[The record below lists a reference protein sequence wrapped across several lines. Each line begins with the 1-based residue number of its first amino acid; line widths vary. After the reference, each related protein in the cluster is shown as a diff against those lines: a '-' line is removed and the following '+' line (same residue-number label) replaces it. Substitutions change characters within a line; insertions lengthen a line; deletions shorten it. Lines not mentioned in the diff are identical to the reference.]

1 MNNIE
6 KAKKEVVQDFKSKFV
21 KEQNIFECTEDKPI
35 IIPSNDNPPSKVI
48 PWLESLVETL
58 IKQFDAKG
66 KVYKIEKAKK
76 EIKQGTLFG
85 YDLVL
90 KVPEDENSI
99 DEKTLENL
107 LFTNTPPY
115 VARKS
120 LAEINH
126 FIETLIKQ
134 TEERVREEVKE
145 RLYKLEKMA
154 GDVNPN
160 PKSFS
165 DGVRNGYTKGLKFAV
180 EYLNN

>member
-35 IIPSNDNPPSKVI
+35 IIPSNDNPPTYPLRIFSMISVSQRKVI
-48 PWLESLVETL
+48 PWLESLV
-58 IKQFDAKG
+58 
-66 KVYKIEKAKK
+66 
-76 EIKQGTLFG
+76 
-85 YDLVL
+85 
-90 KVPEDENSI
+90 
-99 DEKTLENL
+99 
-107 LFTNTPPY
+107 
-115 VARKS
+115 
-120 LAEINH
+120 
-126 FIETLIKQ
+126 ETLIKQ

-180 EYLNN
+180 EYLKN